1 MSVCIYLSQSQ
12 LLPGAEEREGV
23 NGKVTDG
30 LWIINEFSLKLG
42 GHQVGSKGRPLED
55 KKTKAILEE

>member
-1 MSVCIYLSQSQ
+1 
-12 LLPGAEEREGV
+12 LPGAEEREGV